1 MAQFKITSKL
11 EGLSPSE
18 AADYSR
24 RYPYDDKGPRID
36 GDAYNPDQ
44 LDLFRRTLITPDNK
58 IWSISSAMTAFDDPR
73 TGSVVKSWEKRYAKQ
88 VRKDREGWKGDIRL
102 KADGSDGP
110 EYDRYLLTL
119 SKDDAA
125 RLGEDGIHR
134 TFVEFINA
142 LRESPFGSGN
152 RMVEVEPIHQTSED
166 GHIHLHVMVHRHAF
180 DATERLV
187 RRTVFQPEI
196 HEKEAARIAGAIS
209 ADITMEYIKG
219 MGRGISEEAREEA
232 VEAIREAG
240 GEPSPELAGTREQVA
255 EWKQPDAEQ
264 ARIEQALREIERRM
278 ARREEEKRS
287 DASLYTDLQNGL
299 AAVREREGLK
309 ATIAEHERE
318 IERLTGVQT
327 GLETDLGA
335 ARDEIETLTGQLTES
350 VALVAEKL
358 EQVETLTGDLNEA
371 RQQLAQTDAAL
382 EQERAG
388 RAADVKKA
396 AESEAELKD
405 QIAKVTKWLDDEQH
419 ARKAE
424 AEAAAKVLEQA
435 QKATQ
440 EATDALKIERD
451 TFLDRATAWANE
463 NVRAPLMSQVETLKE
478 ELAEAR
484 RSFAAEMAEAQR
496 QFMSQIREL
505 TASIR
510 PQQAEQAAP
519 SRQRQQWPTWAR
531 KSFSELSSAER
542 TAMEKALATEIEKG
556 RQQQGLRL
564 SDFHKIVNDRWREQ
578 QAAASEQDAG
588 MKPKKP

>member
-36 GDAYNPDQ
+36 GDGFDPETF
-44 LDLFRRTLITPDNK
+44 DLSRRLLITPDDK
-58 IWSISSAMTAFDDPR
+58 VWSVGSALTAFDDPR
-73 TGSVVKSWEKRYAKQ
+73 TGNIVKSWEKRWAKQ

-125 RLGEDGIHR
+125 RLGEAGIHK
-134 TFVEFINA
+134 TFMEFVQA

-166 GHIHLHVMVHRHAF
+166 GHVHLHVMVHRHAF
-180 DATERLV
+180 DVGERMV

-196 HEKEAARIAGAIS
+196 HEKEAARIAAAIS

-240 GEPSPELAGTREQVA
+240 GEPSPELAGTRDQAA

-278 ARREEEKRS
+278 ARREEEKRA

-299 AAVREREGLK
+299 AAVRERESLK
-309 ATIAEHERE
+309 ADIAERERT
-318 IERLTGVQT
+318 IEAAFKELEGLQEEH
-327 GLETDLGA
+327 GYALETIKERDRDLEGA
-335 ARDEIETLTGQLTES
+335 RAEIATLTDQVAEAVNLVAEKGEQIETLTAERNELSTELGITTA
-350 VALVAEKL
+350 ALDQEKAGRQADAKAAADREATLQAEKAEL
-358 EQVETLTGDLNEA
+358 AATIEET
-371 RQQLAQTDAAL
+371 RKAL
-382 EQERAG
+382 EQ
-388 RAADVKKA
+388 
-396 AESEAELKD
+396 
-405 QIAKVTKWLDDEQH
+405 
-419 ARKAE
+419 ART
-424 AEAAAKVLEQA
+424 
-435 QKATQ
+435 ATQ
-440 EATDALKIERD
+440 TVRDELQAERD
-451 TFLDRATAWANE
+451 TFLDRARAWAE
-463 NVRAPLMSQVETLKE
+463 EHVKGPLLAQVDALKA

-484 RSFAAEMAEAQR
+484 KEFAGQMAEAQR
-496 QFMSQIREL
+496 AFMAQLKEL
-505 TASIR
+505 TAGFR
-510 PQQAEQAAP
+510 QQAAPAPQARRQFPAWAAKSFDQMSKTEQAAAQK
-519 SRQRQQWPTWAR
+519 SLDAQIKAQRIREDMPLDEFVNGVHSQWQ
-531 KSFSELSSAER
+531 
-542 TAMEKALATEIEKG
+542 KAQEA
-556 RQQQGLRL
+556 
-564 SDFHKIVNDRWREQ
+564 D
-578 QAAASEQDAG
+578 QANAP
-588 MKPKKP
+588 KPDTPKA